1 MIITGKERSKM
12 TDEKFGEILTQ
23 HDLNVKNHI
32 GEVIVYD
39 FFAFV
44 LASAFDHNCIIDYNT
59 LEDEYID
66 ACDYLGR
73 INFPG
78 YKKLDLNKLNKILEE
93 KYSLKVISEDP
104 IKIEKIQP

>member
-1 MIITGKERSKM
+1 MIITTKERAEM
-12 TDEKFGEILTQ
+12 TDEKYGEILTQ
-23 HDLNVKNHI
+23 HDSNVKKHI
-32 GEVIVYD
+32 GKVIVYD

-44 LASAFDHNCIIDYNT
+44 LASSFNHNCILETNT
-59 LEDEYID
+59 LEEEYID
-66 ACDYLGR
+66 ACDFLGR

-104 IKIEKIQP
+104 IKIEKIQS